1 MIYLINT
8 LLLIITIIMVF
19 SDSIRASRIKDK
31 IGNPEVVEHTP
42 GLMHL
47 LKSSSFFNM
56 LALVLGLVLIAIPSK
71 SHWMFLVCPLAVMMQ
86 TLSWH
91 IDWKIDQALTAQQ

>member
-8 LLLIITIIMVF
+8 LLLIIAIIMVF

-47 LKSSSFFNM
+47 LKSSLSFNM

>member
-8 LLLIITIIMVF
+8 LLLIVAIIMVV
-19 SDSIRASRIKDK
+19 SDSIRMSRIKSK
-31 IGNPEVVEHTP
+31 IGNPEIVEHTP

-56 LALVLGLVLIAIPSK
+56 LASVLGLILIAIPSK
-71 SHWMFLVCPLAVMMQ
+71 SHWVFLVCPLAVMMQ
-86 TLSWH
+86 TFSWH
-91 IDWKIDQALTAQQ
+91 IDWKIARTLATQQ

>member
-8 LLLIITIIMVF
+8 LLLIIAIVMIF
-19 SDSIRASRIKDK
+19 SDSIRASRIKGK
-31 IGNPEVVEHTP
+31 IGNPEIVEHTP
-42 GLMHL
+42 GLIQL

-56 LALVLGLVLIAIPSK
+56 LALVLGLILIAIPSK
-71 SHWMFLVCPLAVMMQ
+71 SHWVFLVCPLAVMMQ

>member
-8 LLLIITIIMVF
+8 LLLIIAIIMVF
-19 SDSIRASRIKDK
+19 SDSIRASRIKGK
-31 IGNPEVVEHTP
+31 IGNPEIVKHTP

-56 LALVLGLVLIAIPSK
+56 LALVLGLVLFAIPFK